1 MCHTVRVRSGP
12 SAISLRPRSGAEA
25 LASPIL
31 GWNLPWPRVSPCCS
45 SHYGPKVSESLTG
58 NFLVSGPIQNPLPP
72 NGTWDGGALQGVLL
86 CRFSCLPHASN
97 PTAACGSQ
105 EESWTLS
112 LGRGGVSS
120 SWSPTIA
127 HDIHPFPPEQPR
139 QETRSPFDR

>member
-1 MCHTVRVRSGP
+1 M
-12 SAISLRPRSGAEA
+12 
-25 LASPIL
+25 
-31 GWNLPWPRVSPCCS
+31 
-45 SHYGPKVSESLTG
+45 SESLTG
-58 NFLVSGPIQNPLPP
+58 NFLVLGPIQNPLPP

-86 CRFSCLPHASN
+86 RRFSCLPHASN
-97 PTAACGSQ
+97 PTAARGSR

-139 QETRSPFDR
+139 QEQGLHLTDEEMEAQGLAQGHLAK